1 VDQKYRGRS
10 VPFRE
15 IPVDKSDPKDYRVV
29 FAIFGADPDD
39 PGEGLPFFS
48 QLNLI
53 RNYEALL
60 ALGYDV
66 GVIGLP
72 TEA

>member
-1 VDQKYRGRS
+1 MAK
-10 VPFRE
+10 P
-15 IPVDKSDPKDYRVV
+15 DPKDYRVV
-29 FAIFGADPDD
+29 FAILGADPDNL
-39 PGEGLPFFS
+39 GEGLPFFS
-48 QLNLI
+48 QLNLV